1 MRSKSSSMPTPARRC
16 GPRPSGFTPPS
27 CRPCRSISARMCSSC
42 RNGWPGFV
50 RPETNRRA
58 PCGSPIGLFSRDP
71 MIRFA
76 ATRLIEIVAMLVLM
90 SFVIYALI
98 GLMPGDP
105 IDLMRS
111 ADPRMSAADAARLK
125 ALYGLDQPLLL
136 RYAGWAQ
143 QALAGDLGYSRLF
156 AAPVW
161 RALLPRLGN
170 TLMLML
176 PSFVL
181 AVAVALGL
189 GIAAARRPH
198 SRLDAAVN
206 LFCFAGVSMPT
217 FWLALLLILV
227 FAAGFG
233 WLPASGIATAGTS
246 DVADRL
252 RHLVLPVTTLTLVSA
267 ASYTRYV
274 RAAMREALAQ
284 DHIRTARAKG
294 AGEARVIFHHALR
307 SALVPVTT
315 ILALSFGGL
324 VSGALVTETMFAYPG
339 MGKLIFDA
347 VMGNDYNLALA
358 ALLLAT
364 ITTMLANLAADLAYG
379 WLDPRVSYR

>member
-1 MRSKSSSMPTPARRC
+1 
-16 GPRPSGFTPPS
+16 
-27 CRPCRSISARMCSSC
+27 
-42 RNGWPGFV
+42 
-50 RPETNRRA
+50 
-58 PCGSPIGLFSRDP
+58 

-76 ATRLIEIVAMLVLM
+76 AIRLVEIVAMLVLM

-136 RYAGWAQ
+136 RYAGWAR
-143 QALAGDLGYSRLF
+143 QALTGDLGYSRLF

-170 TLMLML
+170 SLLLMG

-181 AVAVALGL
+181 AFAIALGL
-189 GIAAARRPH
+189 GTAAARQPR

-206 LFCFAGVSMPT
+206 LICFAGVSLPT
-217 FWLALLLILV
+217 FWLALVLILV

-233 WLPASGIATAGTS
+233 WLPASGIATAGAG
-246 DVADRL
+246 DIGDRL
-252 RHLVLPVTTLTLVSA
+252 RHLILPVATLTLVSA

-364 ITTMLANLAADLAYG
+364 TVTMVANLAADLAYA
-379 WLDPRVSYR
+379 WLDPRVSYQ

>member
-1 MRSKSSSMPTPARRC
+1 
-16 GPRPSGFTPPS
+16 
-27 CRPCRSISARMCSSC
+27 
-42 RNGWPGFV
+42 
-50 RPETNRRA
+50 
-58 PCGSPIGLFSRDP
+58 

-76 ATRLIEIVAMLVLM
+76 AIRLVEILVVLALM
-90 SFVIYALI
+90 SFVIYVLI

-125 ALYGLDQPLLL
+125 ALYGLDQPLLV
-136 RYAGWAQ
+136 RYAAWAR

-156 AAPVW
+156 AGAVW
-161 RALLPRLGN
+161 GALLPRLGN
-170 TLMLML
+170 SLLLMA

-181 AVAVALGL
+181 ALALALALG
-189 GIAAARRPH
+189 IVAARRSQ
-198 SRLDAAVN
+198 SRLDAAIN
-206 LFCFAGVSMPT
+206 LFSFAGVSLPT
-217 FWLALLLILV
+217 FWLALVLILV

-233 WLPASGIATAGTS
+233 WLPASGIATAGAGG
-246 DVADRL
+246 VADRL
-252 RHLVLPVTTLTLVSA
+252 RHLVLPVTTLTMVSA

-274 RAAMREALAQ
+274 RAAMRDALAQ

-294 AGEARVIFHHALR
+294 ASEARVILHHALR
-307 SALVPVTT
+307 AALVPVTT

-364 ITTMLANLAADLAYG
+364 TVTMAANLAADLAYA

>member
-1 MRSKSSSMPTPARRC
+1 
-16 GPRPSGFTPPS
+16 
-27 CRPCRSISARMCSSC
+27 
-42 RNGWPGFV
+42 
-50 RPETNRRA
+50 
-58 PCGSPIGLFSRDP
+58 
-71 MIRFA
+71 MIRFT
-76 ATRLIEIVAMLVLM
+76 ATRLVEILAMLVLM

-111 ADPRMSAADAARLK
+111 ADPRMTAADAARLK

-136 RYAGWAQ
+136 RYVGWGA

-170 TLMLML
+170 SLLLMG
-176 PSFVL
+176 PSFVF
-181 AVAVALGL
+181 AVAIALALGT
-189 GIAAARRPH
+189 AAARRPG
-198 SRLDAAVN
+198 SRLDAVIN
-206 LFCFAGVSMPT
+206 LFCFAGVSLPT
-217 FWLALLLILV
+217 FWLALVLILV

-233 WLPASGIATAGTS
+233 WLPASGIATAGS
-246 DVADRL
+246 SGVADRL
-252 RHLVLPVTTLTLVSA
+252 RHLILPVTTLTLVSA

-307 SALVPVTT
+307 FALVPVTT

-364 ITTMLANLAADLAYG
+364 AVTMVANLAADLAYA

>member
-1 MRSKSSSMPTPARRC
+1 
-16 GPRPSGFTPPS
+16 
-27 CRPCRSISARMCSSC
+27 
-42 RNGWPGFV
+42 
-50 RPETNRRA
+50 
-58 PCGSPIGLFSRDP
+58 

-76 ATRLIEIVAMLVLM
+76 AIRLVEIMAMLVLM
-90 SFVIYALI
+90 SVVIYALI

-136 RYAGWAQ
+136 RYAGWAR

-161 RALLPRLGN
+161 QALLPRLGN
-170 TLMLML
+170 SLLLMG

-181 AVAVALGL
+181 AFAAALGL

-198 SRLDAAVN
+198 SRLDAVIN
-206 LFCFAGVSMPT
+206 LFCFAGVSLPT
-217 FWLALLLILV
+217 FWLALVLILV
-227 FAAGFG
+227 FAAGLG
-233 WLPASGIATAGTS
+233 WLPASGIATAGSS
-246 DVADRL
+246 DIVDRL
-252 RHLVLPVTTLTLVSA
+252 RHLVLPATTLILVSA
-267 ASYTRYV
+267 ASYTRYI

-294 AGEARVIFHHALR
+294 GSEARVILHHALPA
-307 SALVPVTT
+307 ALVPVTT

-364 ITTMLANLAADLAYG
+364 AVTMIANLAADLAYA

>member
-1 MRSKSSSMPTPARRC
+1 
-16 GPRPSGFTPPS
+16 
-27 CRPCRSISARMCSSC
+27 
-42 RNGWPGFV
+42 
-50 RPETNRRA
+50 
-58 PCGSPIGLFSRDP
+58 
-71 MIRFA
+71 MIRYTAIRLVEIA
-76 ATRLIEIVAMLVLM
+76 AILVLL
-90 SFVIYALI
+90 SFIVYALI

-111 ADPRMSAADAARLK
+111 SDPRMSAADAARLK

-136 RYAGWAQ
+136 RYAGWAR

-156 AAPVW
+156 SVPVW
-161 RALLPRLGN
+161 GALLPRLGN
-170 TLMLML
+170 SLMLML

-181 AVAVALGL
+181 AFALALGL
-189 GIAAARRPH
+189 GTAAARRPG

-206 LFCFAGVSMPT
+206 LFCFAGISLPT
-217 FWLALLLILV
+217 FWLALILILV
-227 FAAGFG
+227 FAAGLG
-233 WLPASGIATAGTS
+233 WLPASGIATAGIN
-246 DVADRL
+246 DAADRL

-274 RAAMREALAQ
+274 RAAMRVVL
-284 DHIRTARAKG
+284 
-294 AGEARVIFHHALR
+294 HHALR

-324 VSGALVTETMFAYPG
+324 VSGALVTETMFGYPG

-358 ALLLAT
+358 ALLLAAAV
-364 ITTMLANLAADLAYG
+364 TMAANLAADLAYA